1 MLPSA
6 SVNTLGFNDLRSVIL
21 VELKGAGTLVRTRL
35 AGLVELV
42 LEDHS
47 GPSNR
52 GSTNKPRGVRELAV
66 DHVVGVEARCVRC
79 LNYDVVLRGIFIRCT
94 RNRLRCAV
102 DGNLIETGFSSDV
115 VIFSRARL
123 PVRGLESNLVRTTH
137 RLEVAVLIFSH
148 RSRDDILYLR
158 VPWKS
163 TNIAHHV
170 SGLTVRSGWDNHAC
184 INTSSRRNL
193 IRPGL
198 LTVDLGRSFSKSLEF
213 RSGTG
218 SVHSIV
224 SIRW

>member
-102 DGNLIETGFSSDV
+102 DSNLIETGFSSDV

-137 RLEVAVLIFSH
+137 RLEVAVLILTNWSG
-148 RSRDDILYLR
+148 DNELYLR
-158 VPWKS
+158 VARKG
-163 TNIAHHV
+163 TNVAHHV
-170 SGLTVRSGWDNHAC
+170 PRLTSC
-184 INTSSRRNL
+184 S
-193 IRPGL
+193 
-198 LTVDLGRSFSKSLEF
+198 
-213 RSGTG
+213 
-218 SVHSIV
+218 
-224 SIRW
+224 